1 MFSIFKKPKGPG
13 RLWFETDIHCH
24 VIPGVDDG
32 CPDADTSVE
41 VLREMRELGLKRII
55 ASPHVTEVTFEN
67 SRDTLE
73 PAYLSLREAMT
84 RAGLDSDLEVM
95 YSSEN
100 RLDGLFTQN
109 FERDSLITIPANDS
123 KYVLIENSFVQE
135 PWDLDNIIF
144 RLQVKGYRP
153 ILAHPERFGYY
164 HEHPERYERLH
175 AVAPF
180 QVNVLSLAGYYG
192 KTIRRIAESLIDK
205 GFVDFLGTDVH
216 NLRHTAAIR
225 EYLATHQAARD
236 ARALAGIL
244 NDKVF
249 GTQPE

>member
-1 MFSIFKKPKGPG
+1 MFSFFKKNKGPG

-24 VIPGVDDG
+24 IIPGVDDG
-32 CPDADTSVE
+32 CPDVETSMQI
-41 VLREMRELGLKRII
+41 LDEMHSLGLRRVI

-73 PAYLSLREAMT
+73 PAYRQLQQRMSQ
-84 RAGLDSDLEVM
+84 AGAGSVPEVM

-100 RLDGLFTQN
+100 RLDGLFTKN
-109 FERDSLITIPANDS
+109 FENDSLITIPGNDGR
-123 KYVLIENSFVQE
+123 YVLIENAFVQE

-153 ILAHPERFGYY
+153 IMAHPERFVYY

-175 AVAPF
+175 SVVPF
-180 QVNVLSLAGYYG
+180 QVNMLSLAGYYG
-192 KTIRRIAESLIDK
+192 KTVRKVAESMIDK
-205 GFVDFLGTDVH
+205 GFVDFLGTDIH

-225 EYLATHQAARD
+225 EYLDTRQAARD
-236 ARALAGIL
+236 ARALEGIL

-249 GTQPE
+249 GAR